1 MFLAGNIQKD
11 ARKGKAQLKSCVVI
25 LRRGRK
31 RLASPPPQK
40 KSSCYG
46 LVLVCGQGLCRVF
59 VVSKSSLAMDA
70 MQNGIKLL
78 VESLLC
84 SSLC

>member
-1 MFLAGNIQKD
+1 MFLAGDIQKD
-11 ARKGKAQLKSCVVI
+11 ARKGKAQQKSHVAG

-31 RLASPPPQK
+31 FWAPPPK

-59 VVSKSSLAMDA
+59 VVSKSSLAMDT